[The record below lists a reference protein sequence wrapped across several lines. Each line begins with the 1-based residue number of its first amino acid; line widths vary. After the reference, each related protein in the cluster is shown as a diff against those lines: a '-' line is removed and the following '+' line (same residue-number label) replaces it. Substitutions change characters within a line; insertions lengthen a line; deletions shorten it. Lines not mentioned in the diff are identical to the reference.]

1 MQADRYK
8 AYGQWSFSWALVLA
22 ILLIPSLL
30 LTIFSQIELQALK
43 AKNIV
48 VPVFFIHF
56 LLSALVSTALVTFF
70 VALIINGLV
79 NLWRMLATEAAE
91 ENVSRSNEYKQ
102 VEF

>member
-1 MQADRYK
+1 M
-8 AYGQWSFSWALVLA
+8 
-22 ILLIPSLL
+22 
-30 LTIFSQIELQALK
+30 ELEALK

-79 NLWRMLATEAAE
+79 NLWRMLAAEATED
-91 ENVSRSNEYKQ
+91 NIRCDSEYTVCKQ
-102 VEF
+102 TEF